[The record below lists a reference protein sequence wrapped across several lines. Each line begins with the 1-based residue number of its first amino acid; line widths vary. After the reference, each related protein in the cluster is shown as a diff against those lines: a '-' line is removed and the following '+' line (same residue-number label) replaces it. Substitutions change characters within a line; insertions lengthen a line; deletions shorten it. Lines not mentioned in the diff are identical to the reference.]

1 MSYLILNRGGAAA
14 QPERRA
20 AFTEA
25 LMPDPV
31 SIEWP
36 KIVAAAAAG
45 GLIGFLFSRLQDVIN
60 RRRRFRAVAGTL
72 LAELHRIRR
81 EIGEPE
87 IIVHDFE
94 GFGGA
99 RDTPAIHPWV
109 EKIITEASDLNVE
122 IVGGF
127 LDLDR
132 ELHNY
137 RFMFLALRKAR
148 TEVYELDKQLEQS
161 STEGDVLETTTAQR
175 AQAEEEFQTLQ
186 GMTAEIRR
194 DAWKTMAHLQSL
206 LASYARRVA

>member
-1 MSYLILNRGGAAA
+1 
-14 QPERRA
+14 
-20 AFTEA
+20 
-25 LMPDPV
+25 MPDPV

-45 GLIGFLFSRLQDVIN
+45 GLIGFLSSRLQDFII

-81 EIGEPE
+81 ELGRPE
-87 IIVHDFE
+87 DVVADFQ

-99 RDTPAIHPWV
+99 KDTPAIHPWV
-109 EKIITEASDLNVE
+109 EKIVTEASDLNVE
-122 IVGGF
+122 VVASF
-127 LDLDR
+127 MDLDR

-137 RFMFLALRKAR
+137 RFMFLALRNAR
-148 TEVYELDKQLEQS
+148 TAVFEIGQQLEQGPQG
-161 STEGDVLETTTAQR
+161 EALETATAQHAR
-175 AQAEEEFQTLQ
+175 AEEEFQTLQ

-194 DAWKTMAHLQSL
+194 DAWKTMAQLESL